1 MSLHQRKSNSL
12 YSKNILSVIK
22 NSKDNCLY
30 KKEILN
36 SLHKLPLKIN
46 RDRILKLNL
55 NKNNE
60 INNDIEDKPL
70 LITQMKNNLNLNP
83 LKNQLKQML
92 LNQRKLRGKDINKN
106 VYLINNLN
114 NLFNTICDLFHS
126 NNNYTKE
133 CKEWIDLFY
142 QNSDYIFEKTD
153 AREFFPLIKNSMN
166 LMFISI
172 ILLYL
177 INIEE
182 KINLFKIDM
191 NKIINNF
198 KLLSEIIFDRF
209 QQNSEIN
216 LKEKSNLM
224 TNLYKNIIN
233 SVNNIISK
241 YGEINSSI
249 TNDFTSLLKKINI
262 LNFIEIYDF
271 FALKILTERQYFE
284 KKLKKKIVK
293 GTNINKIIN
302 NPIYQKYKELSTK
315 KTINNNENKFRGLSM
330 DYVKNNEIISYPYEL
345 KNSKSTNVLRIQTN
359 NSNNNEYSPYKNS
372 NNLNYSNRNN
382 MRNNPNTNYNN
393 NITDVQYASHRNS
406 YNSFENDNDNR
417 VNIIIKE
424 ITIPNHSNVKSN
436 EGLINQSILS
446 MINNDNN
453 KVNIINNY
461 EDNNDINN
469 HINNNTY
476 FNTSLRQNNS
486 AEKNY
491 SSINFFDYFGN
502 KIPKLITYR
511 NNINNRKILLSN
523 TISNNISSNINLNS
537 INNSNS
543 YININNNSN
552 NKIIGKIKL
561 KKEFNKLISNKV
573 SLPIIPFPCEKEY
586 SLIINLDETLVYVL
600 KNTSTIYLRCGLR
613 DFLKGLMNYYELIAF
628 SNNHQNYID
637 QVTEFIENEEQY
649 FTFKLHL
656 ENSTYL
662 NEEYFKDINK
672 IGRDIKKTIII
683 DNKENENINK
693 KNENEILIK
702 QFIKNSNEENII
714 DNDYILHNLIR
725 ILIKIANEK
734 PDDIRK
740 SIKKY
745 KDEIENKVN

>member
-60 INNDIEDKPL
+60 INNDIKDKPL

-249 TNDFTSLLKKINI
+249 TNDFTSLLKKIDI

-271 FALKILTERQYFE
+271 FALKILT
-284 KKLKKKIVK
+284 
-293 GTNINKIIN
+293 
-302 NPIYQKYKELSTK
+302 
-315 KTINNNENKFRGLSM
+315 
-330 DYVKNNEIISYPYEL
+330 
-345 KNSKSTNVLRIQTN
+345 
-359 NSNNNEYSPYKNS
+359 
-372 NNLNYSNRNN
+372 
-382 MRNNPNTNYNN
+382 
-393 NITDVQYASHRNS
+393 
-406 YNSFENDNDNR
+406 
-417 VNIIIKE
+417 
-424 ITIPNHSNVKSN
+424 
-436 EGLINQSILS
+436 
-446 MINNDNN
+446 
-453 KVNIINNY
+453 
-461 EDNNDINN
+461 
-469 HINNNTY
+469 
-476 FNTSLRQNNS
+476 
-486 AEKNY
+486 
-491 SSINFFDYFGN
+491 
-502 KIPKLITYR
+502 
-511 NNINNRKILLSN
+511 
-523 TISNNISSNINLNS
+523 
-537 INNSNS
+537 
-543 YININNNSN
+543 
-552 NKIIGKIKL
+552 
-561 KKEFNKLISNKV
+561 
-573 SLPIIPFPCEKEY
+573 
-586 SLIINLDETLVYVL
+586 
-600 KNTSTIYLRCGLR
+600 
-613 DFLKGLMNYYELIAF
+613 
-628 SNNHQNYID
+628 
-637 QVTEFIENEEQY
+637 
-649 FTFKLHL
+649 
-656 ENSTYL
+656 
-662 NEEYFKDINK
+662 
-672 IGRDIKKTIII
+672 
-683 DNKENENINK
+683 
-693 KNENEILIK
+693 
-702 QFIKNSNEENII
+702 
-714 DNDYILHNLIR
+714 
-725 ILIKIANEK
+725 
-734 PDDIRK
+734 
-740 SIKKY
+740 
-745 KDEIENKVN
+745 